1 MRKFWKIASL
11 KTKIALLL
19 SLIAFISSIVGLFIL
34 KSEMRIICWSCLI
47 VVWAI
52 NYWIVLEE
60 NVKLGK
66 ESYLKDYEII
76 ELKYSY
82 RRMGIYIDSLDFE
95 QLKDIKLM
103 IENELRDIEIKKEH
117 MKEKVLDAAK

>member
-1 MRKFWKIASL
+1 MR
-11 KTKIALLL
+11 
-19 SLIAFISSIVGLFIL
+19 V
-34 KSEMRIICWSCLI
+34 CLI

-52 NYWIVLEE
+52 DYWIVLEE

-82 RRMGIYIDSLDFE
+82 RGMGIYIDSLDIE

-117 MKEKVLDAAK
+117 MKEKY